1 VPVAHRLPLAEAA
14 NAHRLMLAGGINGKI
29 VLEP

>member
-1 VPVAHRLPLAEAA
+1 MKLAEAA
-14 NAHRLMLAGGINGKI
+14 NAHRLQEENTLRMAGTLAGKI